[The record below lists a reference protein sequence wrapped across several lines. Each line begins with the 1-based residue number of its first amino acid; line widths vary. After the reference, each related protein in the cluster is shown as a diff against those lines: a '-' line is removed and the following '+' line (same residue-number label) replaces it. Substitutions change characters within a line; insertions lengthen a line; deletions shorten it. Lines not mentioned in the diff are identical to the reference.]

1 MASTN
6 NPMSSSTPAPDV
18 SKTTLPMSGLLCDV
32 YGLEELIAKQAS
44 TVSCLWL
51 HHPRLR
57 AKEDMADFASRVISQ
72 WEQTSASE
80 STPVTGNKAGGG
92 GGRALIAVAFD
103 QQNHGTRTVS
113 STASDSWREG
123 NATHALDMW
132 AMVSGMVSDTT
143 SLIDVV
149 EGYLK
154 LELARRGAGAG
165 AGAEWAMDQHLVLG
179 VSLGGHS
186 AWQTMFREKRVSAGV
201 VIIGCPD
208 YMALLSDRAKKSKLA
223 TFSASDDGASFLGSK
238 DFPSDL
244 VASCLRHDPKGILF
258 GTGAV
263 PASAEGLPE
272 DERRRLGGILD
283 GLGLRRKRFLVCSG
297 AEDKLVPYK
306 MSEPFVEFFAG
317 AAGAWYADRGV
328 VVENKVYDGV
338 GHAFSEGM
346 VEDSVR
352 FLVDAVAEK
361 DGGQGGDERR
371 AKI

>member
-6 NPMSSSTPAPDV
+6 NPMGSATPPPDV
-18 SKTTLPMSGLLCDV
+18 SKTTLPMAGLLCDV
-32 YGLEELIAKQAS
+32 YGLEELVGRRAS
-44 TVSCLWL
+44 VVSCLWL

-57 AKEDMADFASRVISQ
+57 AKEDMADFASRVISR
-72 WEQTSASE
+72 WGETS
-80 STPVTGNKAGGG
+80 STAGSGSGNGAG

-113 STASDSWREG
+113 PTASDSWREG

-132 AMVSGMVSDTT
+132 GMVSGMASDTT
-143 SLIDVV
+143 ALLDVV

-154 LELARRGAGAG
+154 LELAQRGAV
-165 AGAEWAMDQHLVLG
+165 AEWKIDQNLVLG

-186 AWQTMFREKRVSAGV
+186 AWQTMFREERVSAGV

-223 TFSASDDGASFLGSK
+223 TFSAADDGASFLGSR
-238 DFPSDL
+238 DFPPDL

-263 PASAEGLPE
+263 PATAESLSE
-272 DERRRLGGILD
+272 DERKRLRGVLD
-283 GLGLRRKRFLVCSG
+283 GLRLGNKKFLVCSG
-297 AEDKLVPYK
+297 ADDKLVPYK

-317 AAGAWYADRGV
+317 ALGTWYADEGV
-328 VVENKVYDGV
+328 ALENKVYEGV
-338 GHAFSEGM
+338 GHAFSQGM
-346 VEDSVR
+346 VEDSLR
-352 FLVDAVAEK
+352 FLIDAVAEK
-361 DGGQGGDERR
+361 DGGHGGEERK

>member
-6 NPMSSSTPAPDV
+6 NPMGSSTPPPDV

-32 YGLEELIAKQAS
+32 YGLEELVARRAS
-44 TVSCLWL
+44 AVSCLWL

-72 WEQTSASE
+72 WEGTSSSA
-80 STPVTGNKAGGG
+80 AGAGA

-113 STASDSWREG
+113 PTASDSWREG

-132 AMVSGMVSDTT
+132 GMVSGMVSDTT
-143 SLIDVV
+143 ALIDAI

-154 LELARRGAGAG
+154 LELARRGAV
-165 AGAEWAMDQHLVLG
+165 AEWKIDQHLVLG

-186 AWQTMFREKRVSAGV
+186 AWQTMFREARVSAGV

-223 TFSASDDGASFLGSK
+223 TFSAEDNGVSFLGSR
-238 DFPSDL
+238 DFPPDL

-263 PASAEGLPE
+263 PASAGSLSG
-272 DERRRLGGILD
+272 DERGRLRGVLD
-283 GLGLRRKRFLVCSG
+283 GLRLGNKKFLVCSG

-306 MSEPFVEFFAG
+306 MSEPFVDFFAG
-317 AAGAWYADRGV
+317 AVETWYAGEGV
-328 VVENKVYDGV
+328 VLENKVYEGI

-346 VEDSVR
+346 VEDSLR
-352 FLVDAVAEK
+352 FLVDAVAAK
-361 DGGQGGDERR
+361 DGSQGGEERR

>member
-6 NPMSSSTPAPDV
+6 NPMSSSTPAPAV

-32 YGLEELIAKQAS
+32 YGLEELVAKQAS

-57 AKEDMADFASRVISQ
+57 AKEDMADFACRVISQ
-72 WEQTSASE
+72 WEQTSSASE
-80 STPVTGNKAGGG
+80 SAPGTGDAAGGG

-143 SLIDVV
+143 ALIDVV

-154 LELARRGAGAG
+154 LELARRG

-186 AWQTMFREKRVSAGV
+186 AWQTMFREERVSAGV

-208 YMALLSDRAKKSKLA
+208 YMALLSDRANKSKLA
-223 TFSASDDGASFLGSK
+223 TFSAFDDGASFLGSR
-238 DFPSDL
+238 DFPPDL
-244 VASCLRHDPKGILF
+244 VASCLRHDPKGTLF
-258 GTGAV
+258 GTGVV

-272 DERRRLGGILD
+272 DERRRLSGVLD
-283 GLGLRRKRFLVCSG
+283 GLGLRCKRFLVCSG

-317 AAGAWYADRGV
+317 AAGAWYADREV
-328 VVENKVYDGV
+328 MIKNKVYDGV

-352 FLVDAVAEK
+352 FLVDAVTEK
-361 DGGQGGDERR
+361 DGGRGGDERR

>member
-6 NPMSSSTPAPDV
+6 NPMGTSTPPPDV

-32 YGLEELIAKQAS
+32 YGLEELVRRQAS
-44 TVSCLWL
+44 SVSCLWL

-57 AKEDMADFASRVISQ
+57 TKEDMGDFASRVIAR
-72 WEQTSASE
+72 WEEMSSSSS
-80 STPVTGNKAGGG
+80 STAGNGAGS

-113 STASDSWREG
+113 PTASDSWREG

-132 AMVSGMVSDTT
+132 AMVSGMASDTT
-143 SLIDVV
+143 ALIDVV

-154 LELARRGAGAG
+154 LELARRCADEG
-165 AGAEWAMDQHLVLG
+165 WKMDQHLVLG

-186 AWQTMFREKRVSAGV
+186 AWQTMFREDRVSAGV
-201 VIIGCPD
+201 IIIGCPD

-223 TFSASDDGASFLGSK
+223 TFSADDDGASFLGSR
-238 DFPSDL
+238 DFPPGL
-244 VASCLRHDPKGILF
+244 VASCLRHDPKGMLF

-263 PASAEGLPE
+263 PATAEGVPE
-272 DERRRLGGILD
+272 DERRRLRAALGRLRVGG
-283 GLGLRRKRFLVCSG
+283 KKFLICSG

-306 MSEPFVEFFAG
+306 MSEPFIEFFAG
-317 AAGAWYADRGV
+317 AAGTWYADEGV
-328 VVENKVYDGV
+328 TIKNNVYGGV
-338 GHAFSEGM
+338 GHAFSERM
-346 VEDSVR
+346 VEDSLR

-361 DGGQGGDERR
+361 DGGSSGEEKR
-371 AKI
+371 ARI

>member
-6 NPMSSSTPAPDV
+6 NPMGSSTPPPDV
-18 SKTTLPMSGLLCDV
+18 SKTTLAMSGLLCDV
-32 YGLEELIAKQAS
+32 YGLEELVARRAS
-44 TVSCLWL
+44 AVSCLWL

-57 AKEDMADFASRVISQ
+57 AKEDMADFASRIISQ
-72 WEQTSASE
+72 WEEKSSA
-80 STPVTGNKAGGG
+80 AGAGAGAGAG

-103 QQNHGTRTVS
+103 QQNHGARTVS
-113 STASDSWREG
+113 PTASDSWREG

-132 AMVSGMVSDTT
+132 GMVSGMVSDTT
-143 SLIDVV
+143 ALIDVA

-154 LELARRGAGAG
+154 LELARRGAV
-165 AGAEWAMDQHLVLG
+165 AEWEIDQHLVLG

-186 AWQTMFREKRVSAGV
+186 AWQTMFREARVSAGV

-223 TFSASDDGASFLGSK
+223 TFSAEDNGASFLGSR
-238 DFPSDL
+238 DFPPDL
-244 VASCLRHDPKGILF
+244 VASCLRHDPKGVLF

-263 PASAEGLPE
+263 PASAESLSAEERQRLRDVMDGL
-272 DERRRLGGILD
+272 RLGN
-283 GLGLRRKRFLVCSG
+283 KKFLVCSG

-306 MSEPFVEFFAG
+306 MSEPFVDFFAG
-317 AAGAWYADRGV
+317 AVGTWYADEGV
-328 VVENKVYDGV
+328 VLENKVYEGV

-346 VEDSVR
+346 VEDSLR

-361 DGGQGGDERR
+361 DGGQGGGERR